1 MSIANLYFVP
11 YVILFIALTVIVLI
25 CFLKFPS
32 LRKYRKKRNITAY
45 FVLAII
51 FSLLAYETY
60 DVSLGPAVI
69 SYQIGSDK
77 QIYAEQVNQLVV
89 SCESLSMRETSFY
102 LVLEST
108 NASLIADS
116 QDGIQINSS
125 SIKIPFTLNSLQKEV
140 NKTVSFRIYANVT
153 RCEFYPSIEQLDQKP
168 IVTDSTIR
176 AECVFNNETN
186 TYLLNAILG
195 PSA

>member
-11 YVILFIALTVIVLI
+11 YVILFIALTVIVLV

-32 LRKYRKKRNITAY
+32 LRKYQKKRNIAVY

-69 SYQIGSDK
+69 SYKIASEK
-77 QIYAEQVNQLVV
+77 QIYAGQVNQLVV

-102 LVLEST
+102 LVLRST
-108 NASLIADS
+108 NASLIGDS
-116 QDGIQINSS
+116 PDGIQINSN

-140 NKTVSFRIYANVT
+140 NKTASFKIDANVT
-153 RCEFYPSIEQLDQKP
+153 RCEFYSSIEQLDRKT

-176 AECVFNNETN
+176 AECVFNNRSDTYVLN
-186 TYLLNAILG
+186 TILG
-195 PSA
+195 PSV